1 METNDLEDKIQEIK
15 KNLADEG
22 KATELLLNLRDEA
35 ITVITSFKE
44 TDLVNK
50 DLLEKNENL
59 RKVNM
64 DLFSRVGEKVDSQ
77 SIPDEGPIDPNQE
90 KPKRSFKDL
99 LKKI

>member
-1 METNDLEDKIQEIK
+1 METNELEDKIQEIK
-15 KNLADEG
+15 KSLSDEG
-22 KATELLLNLRDEA
+22 KVTELLLNLRDDTISL
-35 ITVITSFKE
+35 ITNYKE
-44 TDLVNK
+44 TGLTNK

-77 SIPDEGPIDPNQE
+77 SKVDEGLINPNQE
-90 KPKRSFKDL
+90 LPKRSFKDI